1 MHSLEICL
9 SSLWVANSNDSI
21 IKLHRMSLATQL
33 GINRHTAM
41 VFLSRALCMEGD
53 NTNVPQPIAAITSVQ
68 GHYVSFTM
76 PVLIPTTNNV
86 YSMCVRSPPL
96 PMSIPGGRG

>member
-9 SSLWVANSNDSI
+9 SSLWVDSNSNDSI
-21 IKLHRMSLATQL
+21 IKLHRMCPATQL

-41 VFLSRALCMEGD
+41 VFLLHTLYIEGSD
-53 NTNVPQPIAAITSVQ
+53 TNIPQLTAVITSVQ

-76 PVLIPTTNNV
+76 SVLVPTLTN
-86 YSMCVRSPPL
+86 YFL
-96 PMSIPGGRG
+96 